1 MKILLLEDED
11 VLRINIEKFL
21 KLKGHDVNSYAD
33 GGVLLDEANLFEYD
47 FFIFDINV
55 PDVDGF
61 ELLEYIKN
69 KNIET
74 PLIFISAMIGIE
86 DLSKGFKLGC
96 SDYLKKPF
104 ELEELE
110 MRINNIKSSFT
121 THERINL
128 SEDTIYDFDTK
139 SVYKDN
145 IPLELSKKQTEILY
159 IIMKHNGHVVSFE
172 TIADYAY
179 EDDFR
184 DMHTISSHIRDIRKV
199 VGSSLIKN
207 VRGVGYKLVL
217 PDNI

>member
-1 MKILLLEDED
+1 MKILLLEDEE
-11 VLRINIEKFL
+11 VLCRNIEKFL
-21 KLKGHDVNSYAD
+21 TIKGHQVDSYGD

-61 ELLEYIKN
+61 ELLTYIKD
-69 KNIET
+69 KKIET
-74 PLIFISAMIGIE
+74 PLIFISAMVGIE
-86 DLSKGFKLGC
+86 EISKGFKLGC

-110 MRINNIKSSFT
+110 LRINNIKNSFSA
-121 THERINL
+121 HERIEL
-128 SEDTIYDFDTK
+128 PGGLVYDFDTK
-139 SVYKDN
+139 SVYKDGE
-145 IPLELSKKQTEILY
+145 PLELSKKQSEILY
-159 IIMKHNGHVVSFE
+159 IIMKYNGQVVSFD

-199 VGSSLIKN
+199 IGSETIKN
-207 VRGVGYKLVL
+207 VRGVGYKLAL
-217 PDNI
+217 